1 MCAAVGGGN
10 GGLFCSA
17 AATQVEGSVMQG
29 TAEER
34 EEEKGFRVCNFIG
47 YLR

>member
-1 MCAAVGGGN
+1 MSGRRRWERGAV
-10 GGLFCSA
+10 LLSCH
-17 AATQVEGSVMQG
+17 TQVEGSVMRG